1 MSTYGID
8 VYNFEFW
15 EGPPPSVPTQKTV
28 ASHRPGVDGVAL
40 QLIGTW
46 ADAFEVQ
53 VTSHWE
59 TQLLAAAGYAGMKTL
74 IGLDPVFVKYNNF
87 NWSGIYGVV
96 YNVRAVEM
104 MDLRAALA
112 LMGPT
117 YLYANGASM
126 ITRFV
131 LQAQVI

>member
-87 NWSGIYGVV
+87 NWAGMCGVGYHV
-96 YNVRAVEM
+96 MAVEQVSM
-104 MDLRAALA
+104 RSVPRLI
-112 LMGPT
+112 GPN
-117 YLYANGASM
+117 YDFIGGC
-126 ITRFV
+126 V
-131 LQAQVI
+131 LVTKWTLSPQQV